1 MTSMTS
7 MTSRDRLMA
16 FRARE
21 LSGEERQQL
30 LAELD
35 ELNRMLPDPDEAEH
49 LRAAVQNVLRRYGQ
63 TP

>member
-1 MTSMTS
+1 
-7 MTSRDRLMA
+7 MA